1 VVGVAGAAFILVGLV
16 LVVSGYQLSKVQATT
31 T

>member
-1 VVGVAGAAFILVGLV
+1 VVGGAGVAFILVGLV

>member
-1 VVGVAGAAFILVGLV
+1 MVGVAGAAFILVGLV